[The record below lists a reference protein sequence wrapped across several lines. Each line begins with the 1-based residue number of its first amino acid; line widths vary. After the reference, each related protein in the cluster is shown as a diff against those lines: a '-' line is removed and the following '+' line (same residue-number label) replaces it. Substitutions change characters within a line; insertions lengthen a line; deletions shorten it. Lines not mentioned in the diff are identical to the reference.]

1 MNQMRKVGAALL
13 FMVAGALLLIASSSL
28 SELWAEYKDG
38 PDSTYIEAFAITAG
52 IALGCVGLGGWL
64 LRGR

>member
-13 FMVAGALLLIASSSL
+13 FMVAGALLMLAWFAL
-28 SELWAEYKDG
+28 ENLWSEYADS
-38 PDSTYIEAFAITAG
+38 PDSLYLSVAAIEVAIAVGFA
-52 IALGCVGLGGWL
+52 GLGGWI